1 MSEKAKRIYLYSV
14 MAMTLMPAPFLVNW
28 TNIAN
33 LNDTVLGISA
43 VLGYMGVVFMLHM
56 SLIGI
61 RTVATIFLMTKR
73 RYLECTSGL
82 VNTAP
87 C

>member
-1 MSEKAKRIYLYSV
+1 MNEKAKRIYLYGV
-14 MAMTLMPAPFLVNW
+14 MAMTLIPALFLVNW

-43 VLGYMGVVFMLHM
+43 VLGYMGIVFMLDM
-56 SLIGI
+56 SLIGT
-61 RTVATIFLMTKR
+61 RTVATVFLMTKR
-73 RYLECTSGL
+73 RCLGCTPGL
-82 VNTAP
+82 ANTAL